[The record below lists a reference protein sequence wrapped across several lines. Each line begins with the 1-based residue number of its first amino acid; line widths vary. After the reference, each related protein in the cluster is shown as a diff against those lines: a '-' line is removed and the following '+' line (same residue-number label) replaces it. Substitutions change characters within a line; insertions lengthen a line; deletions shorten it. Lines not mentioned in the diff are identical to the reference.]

1 MFFLTPAFDLWLF
14 RLVNQQWRSP
24 LLDVIMPVLSSMT
37 VLLLCIGAAA
47 VYAGIRY
54 GRGQLVY
61 FLILVAALGLTNA
74 ATDVV
79 KDQVKRV
86 RPLNAVAGTYHKAH
100 GPWQQRAQDFEQV
113 KQEGSSYPSAHASN
127 TMCLAVLACLLW
139 PALGKW
145 PLLLPLVVGYSR
157 LYLGKH
163 YPSDVVAGWLFGLA
177 VAMAVWL
184 VWSYWLSRHARRG

>member
-1 MFFLTPAFDLWLF
+1 
-14 RLVNQQWRSP
+14 
-24 LLDVIMPVLSSMT
+24 
-37 VLLLCIGAAA
+37 
-47 VYAGIRY
+47 
-54 GRGQLVY
+54 
-61 FLILVAALGLTNA
+61 VAALGLTNA

-86 RPLNAVAGTYHKAH
+86 RPLNAVAGTYHMAH

-163 YPSDVVAGWLFGLA
+163 YPTDVAAGWLFGLA

-184 VWSYWLSRHARRG
+184 VWRCWLSRYTRRG